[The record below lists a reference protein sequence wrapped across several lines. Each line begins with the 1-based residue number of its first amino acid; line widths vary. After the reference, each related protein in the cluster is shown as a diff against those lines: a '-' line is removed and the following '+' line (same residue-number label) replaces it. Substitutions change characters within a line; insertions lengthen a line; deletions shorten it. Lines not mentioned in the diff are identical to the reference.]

1 MSLSRSLPLPA
12 LSVGLVLLSVACG
25 SPPPPA
31 APTSDAVPTSSAV
44 PTPPPVAEAPKEA
57 EKPAVEKASEPEKP
71 AAKAPP
77 ASKTTINGVS
87 ISTVSE
93 KDIAPLLEKAGWKIE
108 AGGMQPL
115 QKFGKHETFSVIA
128 YKGAKLDKNV
138 KSAFYFGFA
147 RQTAIPDPKTV
158 ASEENFAPKKLKEM
172 YVGSNP
178 KLIHVFDE
186 AADVLVTISPL
197 SKGMKDAELQKIF
210 DQTVVKAK

>member
-1 MSLSRSLPLPA
+1 MSLARSLPLPA
-12 LSVGLVLLSVACG
+12 LSVCLALLSAACG

-31 APTSDAVPTSSAV
+31 APTSDAVPTSSAA
-44 PTPPPVAEAPKEA
+44 PTPPVAEAPKEA
-57 EKPAVEKASEPEKP
+57 EKPASEKPSEPEKP
-71 AAKAPP
+71 ATKTPP

-87 ISTVSE
+87 ISTLTE
-93 KDIAPLLEKAGWKIE
+93 KDVAPLLEKAGWKVE
-108 AGGMQPL
+108 PGGMQPP
-115 QKFGKHETFSVIA
+115 QKFGKHETFSVVA

-147 RQTAIPDPKTV
+147 RQTATPDPKTV

-178 KLIHVFDE
+178 KLIYVFDE

-197 SKGMKDAELQKIF
+197 AKGTKDAELQKIF